1 MCERPQQDFRKVSK
15 MSKRREQMWPLFEKT
30 PAKYHGL
37 VNHGQT
43 CYLNSIL
50 QVLFMTKEFR
60 DAVISFVQK
69 NPDTN
74 FIDRH
79 LNDLF
84 DDLLKHQTHTN
95 KIMETLGIYRVYEQ
109 QDAAEYFER
118 ILRLTCPDTAEIFH
132 GQMTHRTTCSECGTK
147 NDTDGPFWYLPLELV
162 DSSSGNYSVEDGIQT
177 YFSPTLFTGDNQMYC
192 DTCDTKGDASSRY
205 VIKDHPDVL
214 ILLLKRFDFSYKDMS
229 YVKINRAVDVP
240 YTLTLPEKQVYELY
254 AFVDHCGDLRSGHYN
269 ATIKPQD
276 EEETWYSFDDTRV
289 SRLDTSPFPDSVTL
303 TRSARAYLLFYR
315 RKVTQEVCN
324 TDQIPVTDLN
334 KKRNIKPAKRPAEGE
349 ESGPVEKRGIIKSE
363 TDFSS
368 PNINAKDQNTGEQME
383 SRNLSSSGHQTKVKC
398 DETSTQAEADPTSL
412 KEKQNETEDTDG
424 QGDNRSLSSNEEMR
438 PDFIQGLIPRNGDCL
453 LIPAG
458 HERQDQTSDV
468 QGESTDKKTEN
479 KTQKSTL
486 KGDDQVENTHPLST
500 KDQSNIKDTE
510 EVDLSEVLQMTPA
523 EKQDPPS
530 PNNVQNEVN
539 DLENQNQTRGPEKEE
554 LVELVEVRDECTS
567 IGSKR
572 SAGLAAFYQNPK
584 SVEEEKSGNVTNKE
598 TQRSAT
604 RSKHKDVRVVV
615 GNQEESRTLLP
626 AEVPENAAQPEVESS
641 WDRHKYR
648 YFIGIGLGIVFVV
661 ILLSCILIVV
671 HQK

>member
-95 KIMETLGIYRVYEQ
+95 TIMETLGIYRVYEQ

-398 DETSTQAEADPTSL
+398 DETSTQAEADPTTL

-438 PDFIQGLIPRNGDCL
+438 PDFIQGLIPRNGDWL

-648 YFIGIGLGIVFVV
+648 YFIGIGIGIVFVV